1 MTPACPAPTGAELAI
16 LLTLK
21 YSDGIVRGD
30 ARAGWW
36 IDSAMNHSTE
46 PKATINRYRI
56 IGARPARGNMGPA
69 PTMAPGLVVTYTRDS
84 VHPCPDGQGGKACTW
99 TAYKDGAYLEVT
111 ADVTAFEQATIAIP
125 CPKVRKGIDTRFSHG
140 VWQKYLKS
148 EGWVKA

>member
-1 MTPACPAPTGAELAI
+1 MIPPPTAAELAI
-16 LLTLK
+16 LLALR

-36 IDSAMNHSTE
+36 IDSAMNWHNE

-56 IGARPARGNMGPA
+56 IGARPARGNMGAA
-69 PTMAPGLVVTYTRDS
+69 PIMAPGLVVTYTRDS
-84 VHPCPDGQGGKACTW
+84 AHPCPEGQGGKACTW

-111 ADVTAFEQATIAIP
+111 ADVLAFEQVHISIG
-125 CPKVRKGIDTRFSHG
+125 CPKVRKGIETRFHAG
-140 VWQKYLKS
+140 VWQKYLKA